1 MTSKAASFSPPETN
15 HNATSVALARRS
27 PVTRPHLREA
37 LSLLL
42 EAHEYAAE
50 LGQDPWSFAVELEV
64 LRAAKLSNSDIRWLC
79 TVGYVDH
86 AYETTEVDDDA
97 RSFRQTG
104 APVFV
109 ERTCFLATASGIAI
123 ARDLCGG
130 VAHPVIPFPDPPRG
144 ESRRVEEATSQPK
157 WDDQRRQIRVGDHV
171 VKEFKLPAPNQ
182 ETILTAFEEE
192 GWPPRIDDPLPPVSD
207 LDPRR
212 RLHDTIQALNRKQ
225 RQDLLRFMGDGSGEG
240 IRWELRT
247 AQAPSRATETGSL
260 LPRRAAGEATRAA
273 LTASHHQTSHTANL
287 G

>member
-1 MTSKAASFSPPETN
+1 MTSKAASFSPSETN
-15 HNATSVALARRS
+15 PGATTAILLRRN
-27 PVTRPHLREA
+27 PVSRPQLREA

-42 EAHEYAAE
+42 EAHEYAEE
-50 LGQDPWSFAVELEV
+50 LGQDPWTFAVELEV

-79 TVGYVDH
+79 TVGYVHH
-86 AYETTEVDDDA
+86 AYETTDVEDEA
-97 RSFRQTG
+97 RTFRQSG
-104 APVFV
+104 APAFV
-109 ERTCFLATASGIAI
+109 DRTCFIATTSGIAV
-123 ARDLCGG
+123 ARDTCGG
-130 VAHPVIPFPDPPRG
+130 THPVIPFPDPPRIDSG
-144 ESRRVEEATSQPK
+144 RVETATFQPK
-157 WDDQRRQIRVGDHV
+157 WDDQRRQIRVGDRV

-247 AQAPSRATETGSL
+247 SQAPSHSGETGSL
-260 LPRRAAGEATRAA
+260 IPRRAAGAEGHMAR
-273 LTASHHQTSHTANL
+273 TASHHQTSHTANL